1 MSQPCYSLSLT
12 YFLPR
17 TRCRLTNFVFCLHV
31 LAVFPAQGQNTNSI
45 MTETG
50 LLFSSMFPG
59 NITVPDTKQVP
70 NKCLWDK
77 FGFGI
82 QSRIGMSFLW
92 WVNPLKCYPLCK
104 ALLGASSFRN
114 SSLLC
119 SVRIS
124 IQWTALFIPGYH
136 WFLDLH
142 FFSYKEHPKA
152 KNSSGSTHGVQLL
165 AKRLFHVNLCAYL
178 LQCKR
183 GASGSFSTFGEVRS
197 HGGDN
202 VT

>member
-70 NKCLWDK
+70 NKA
-77 FGFGI
+77 FGI
-82 QSRIGMSFLW
+82 SLGLEFSLELGVIPLVGKPSQMLSFMQSSSGCLFLQEFL
-92 WVNPLKCYPLCK
+92 P
-104 ALLGASSFRN
+104 
-114 SSLLC
+114 SLL
-119 SVRIS
+119 S
-124 IQWTALFIPGYH
+124 Q
-136 WFLDLH
+136 
-142 FFSYKEHPKA
+142 
-152 KNSSGSTHGVQLL
+152 N
-165 AKRLFHVNLCAYL
+165 
-178 LQCKR
+178 
-183 GASGSFSTFGEVRS
+183 
-197 HGGDN
+197 
-202 VT
+202 